1 MELFSLEDHALALAD
16 YLPNGK
22 LFEAKNIDG
31 SNIKQLITGISGEL
45 FNAQG
50 FIKTLNDEFTP
61 DLTNLFL
68 SEWES
73 ALGIPDDCF
82 DGSGTNDKRRSEIL
96 IKLASQGVQTTQDF
110 VSLALMFGITV
121 TVESGTDSSLVF
133 ATERDAKFTIVVT
146 FSGAA
151 VAVFPYTFP
160 FVFGGSG
167 LVVVEC
173 LFNKL
178 KPANCQVIF
187 DQV

>member
-1 MELFSLEDHALALAD
+1 METFTLEQHVMALSD
-16 YLPNGK
+16 YLPNGRM
-22 LFEAKNIDG
+22 FEAKGISG
-31 SNIKQLITGISGEL
+31 SNLHQLITGISGEL

-50 FIKTLNDEFTP
+50 FIKTLNDEFIP

-73 ALGIPDDCF
+73 ALGIPDSCF
-82 DGSGTNDKRRSEIL
+82 DGTGTNDKRRSEIL

-110 VSLALMFGITV
+110 VNLALMFGITV
-121 TVESGTDSSLVF
+121 TVESGTDSHLVF
-133 ATERDAKFTIVVT
+133 ATVRDARFTIVVT

-151 VAVFPYTFP
+151 VGVFPYKFP
-160 FVFGGSG
+160 FVFGGTG

-187 DQV
+187 NQV